1 MLLLEEPSK
10 DLSNLD
16 TQKFILLTNFLS
28 DLQST
33 DFKLRLELISASIK
47 LEIKGHLLMLLKE
60 ERMLFTLLMITSLW
74 LMIRII
80 S

>member
-1 MLLLEEPSK
+1 MLLLEELSK

-16 TQKFILLTNFLS
+16 TLKFILLTNSLS

-33 DFKLRLELISASIK
+33 DFRLRLGLISASIK

-60 ERMLFTLLMITSLW
+60 ERMLFTSLMTTSLW